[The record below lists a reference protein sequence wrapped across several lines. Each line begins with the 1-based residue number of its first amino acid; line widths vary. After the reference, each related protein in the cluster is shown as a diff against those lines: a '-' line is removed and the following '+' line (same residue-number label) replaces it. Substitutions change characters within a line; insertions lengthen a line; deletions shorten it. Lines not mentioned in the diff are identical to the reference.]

1 MKYFAED
8 FKIIYRTERLMLI
21 MMILNMLATIVLA
34 IMGLINLT
42 PGSPMIKV
50 GYGDIGGYRDG
61 SWTFMLAFP
70 IFAVIFGVL
79 HSLIAVRIFRKRG
92 AGMAKFFILTTSV
105 LIVGAFIVML
115 RIKGV

>member
-21 MMILNMLATIVLA
+21 MMILNVLATIALA
-34 IMGLINLT
+34 IVGLINLN
-42 PGSPMIKV
+42 PGSSMIKV

-70 IFAVIFGVL
+70 LLAVVFGVL
-79 HSLIAVRIFRKRG
+79 HNLIAVRIFRKRG
-92 AGMAKFFILTTSV
+92 AGMAKFFILTTSA
-105 LIVGAFIVML
+105 LIIGAFVVMM